1 MSVLLKE
8 EGMLKVKLSS
18 CGNPD
23 FRQDPDKPLYGCPD
37 EVCVEVATFKG
48 ASIMCLKYI
57 DEFELG
63 GGNWDGGQI
72 YDGNKQIAS
81 VSYNGRVWDM
91 HGKEIDLEKRRLR

>member
-1 MSVLLKE
+1 
-8 EGMLKVKLSS
+8 MLKVKLSS

-37 EVCVEVATFKG
+37 EAYFEVATFKG
-48 ASIMCLKYI
+48 ASLMCLKYI
-57 DEFELG
+57 ERWELG

-72 YDGNKQIAS
+72 YDDNKQIAL

-91 HGKEIDLEKRRLR
+91 KGREIDLKQKRLR